1 VTQSKHL
8 AALVDLSPS
17 TTEFRDAVWCG
28 LSQPQ
33 KTIPAKF
40 FYDREGSQ
48 LFEAICETPEYYPT
62 RTEIALLS
70 RIAAQIGTLAG
81 PGRTIVEYGSGAGV
95 KIRALLDNMPEP
107 AGYVPVDISRA
118 HLIDAAAALAADY
131 PALHIAPVSADY
143 TKPFT
148 LPRVAA
154 MMPAAW
160 LGFFPGSTIGNFT
173 LPQATQF
180 LSTARRTLGNGS
192 LFLVG
197 ADLRKDVAR
206 LNAAYNDAAGVT
218 AAFNLNLIGRIN
230 RELDGTFDLD
240 GFFHRAF
247 YEPEQGRIEMHLVSR
262 RAQKAVVAG
271 RVFAFSEGETIHT
284 ENSYKYDLDQ
294 FRGLA
299 MSAGWSHRAVWTDPD
314 RLFSVH
320 LLACD

>member
-17 TTEFRDAVWCG
+17 TAEFRDAVWCG
-28 LSQPQ
+28 LSQPH
-33 KTIPAKF
+33 KAIPAKF
-40 FYDREGSQ
+40 FYDREGSR

-62 RTEIALLS
+62 RTETALLA
-70 RIAAQIGTLAG
+70 RIAPEIGALAG
-81 PGRTIVEYGSGAGV
+81 AGRTIVEYGSGAGV
-95 KIRALLDNMPEP
+95 KIRALLDNMTEP

-148 LPRVAA
+148 LPRVATG
-154 MMPAAW
+154 PAAW

-180 LSTARRTLGNGS
+180 LSTARRTLGSGS
-192 LFLVG
+192 LFVVG
-197 ADLRKDVAR
+197 ADLRKDVVR

-218 AAFNLNLIGRIN
+218 AAFNLNLLGRIN

-240 GFFHRAF
+240 GFLHRAF

-262 RAQKAVVAG
+262 RAQKVQVAG
-271 RVFAFSEGETIHT
+271 RIFAFFEGETIHT

-314 RLFSVH
+314 KLFSVH